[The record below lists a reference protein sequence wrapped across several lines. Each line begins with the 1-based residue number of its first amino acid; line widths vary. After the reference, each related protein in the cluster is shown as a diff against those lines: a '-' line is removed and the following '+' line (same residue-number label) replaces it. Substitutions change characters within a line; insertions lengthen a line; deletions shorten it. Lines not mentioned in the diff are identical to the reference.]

1 METYANLGGDSAVVG
16 FEMTEQSISVQFRSG
31 SIYLYN
37 YEVTGSHY
45 VEEMKRL
52 AAAGRGLGR
61 FIASVVKKN
70 YASRLQ

>member
-1 METYANLGGDSAVVG
+1 MEPYGNLGGDSAVVG
-16 FEMTEQSISVQFRSG
+16 YEIAERAISVQFRSG

-52 AAAGRGLGR
+52 AVAGRGLGS